1 MGAGSITSDGSSLG
15 ASGCS
20 VSSGAFCSVGGLTS
34 ASTSAGFSGCCSST
48 FTSAVSAGFSST
60 GAGYSSS
67 FPMSSSF
74 GSGYGIL
81 VVGISY
87 AVGNLAFLYFPFVSL
102 SLKPTGSLKLTE
114 FLLAFFLYSNPGSS

>member
-1 MGAGSITSDGSSLG
+1 MGFLSSTVSSTWGYSTCFGSSSSSYLGAGSITSVGSSLG

-34 ASTSAGFSGCCSST
+34 ASNSAGFSGCCSST

-67 FPMSSSF
+67 FPMSSSSL
-74 GSGYGIL
+74 GAGYGIL
-81 VVGISY
+81 VVGTSY
-87 AVGNLAFLYFPFVSL
+87 SIVNS
-102 SLKPTGSLKLTE
+102 
-114 FLLAFFLYSNPGSS
+114 